1 MGKGEERESQKIS
14 SGEVVMFAKDPE
26 KMESFLGGN
35 SNFKG
40 ELNVKGTIRVDGL
53 VEGRLDADCVILSE
67 RAVVKGEIQGRKL
80 IIGGK
85 VEGILRAKESVEIKS
100 KGKILGDIFTQKLT
114 VMEGAEY
121 NGKIEMKGPET
132 KVIDMKLRGQEA

>member
-1 MGKGEERESQKIS
+1 
-14 SGEVVMFAKDPE
+14 MFAKDPE
-26 KMESFLGGN
+26 KMESFLGAN

-40 ELNVKGTIRVDGL
+40 ELNVKGTLRVDGR

-67 RAVVKGEIQGRKL
+67 RALVKGEVKGRKL
-80 IIGGK
+80 IIGGT

-114 VMEGAEY
+114 VIEGAEY
-121 NGKIEMKGPET
+121 NGKIEMKERES
-132 KVIDMKLRGQEA
+132 KVIDLKVRGQEA